1 MIRRSLFLLA
11 ALTLLAVPA
20 LAGRSKKPALT
31 PGVIRAEPNDK
42 AAKVVD
48 VKKGENLMVLGKKGD
63 WSNVQTDA
71 GKKGWV
77 LSSVVS
83 SGGLEGLDPNATTV
97 AAAEGETAI
106 AMRGRPFVPATV
118 VVGMGGLKNDASK
131 KLGELLKAER
141 KLKILEVRD
150 EAATK
155 TGSAAGGLDGAT
167 QLAGTQKADLVV
179 AIQAGTGD
187 ALIYE
192 IVDLKNKA
200 VLGTGTTTS
209 AKPVEEV
216 ATAVAKVTAELTKN
230 PADQS
235 AATTP
240 APAAAATAAPAA
252 IASPTPDDAKKGTGN
267 PTLKKRK

>member
-1 MIRRSLFLLA
+1 MIRRSLLFLLA

-20 LAGRSKKPALT
+20 LAARSKKPALT

-42 AAKVVD
+42 AAKVAD
-48 VKKGENLMVLGKKGD
+48 VKKGENLLVTGKQGD
-63 WSNVQTDA
+63 WSSVQTDA

-97 AAAEGETAI
+97 AAAEGSTAI
-106 AMRGRPFVPATV
+106 AARGRPFVPATV
-118 VVGMGGLKNDASK
+118 VVGMGGLKSDASK
-131 KLGELLKAER
+131 KLGELLKADR

-155 TGSAAGGLDGAT
+155 TGSAAGGIDGAT

-179 AIQAGTGD
+179 AIQAADGD
-187 ALIYE
+187 ALRYE
-192 IVDLKNKA
+192 IVDLKHKT

-216 ATAVAKVTAELTKN
+216 ATAVANVTAELTKN
-230 PADQS
+230 PADAA

-240 APAAAATAAPAA
+240 APAATVAPASTPAAPA
-252 IASPTPDDAKKGTGN
+252 KVEKGKGGPGLKN
-267 PTLKKRK
+267 PK